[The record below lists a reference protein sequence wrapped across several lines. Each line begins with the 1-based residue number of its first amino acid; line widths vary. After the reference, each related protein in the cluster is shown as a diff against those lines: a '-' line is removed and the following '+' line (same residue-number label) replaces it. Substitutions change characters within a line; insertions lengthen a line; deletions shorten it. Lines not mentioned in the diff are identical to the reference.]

1 MARRTQADR
10 SGTTTRQIVTAA
22 AERFGGAGYA
32 AVSIDDVARAAGLT
46 KGAVYHHFD
55 GKTALLRA
63 VFAQADEDRARRL
76 AEAAAGLGPRAA
88 LRAGCHAFLQG
99 CLDPAARQI
108 LLLDGPAVL
117 GWAEVRAIEAEHSV
131 ALLER
136 GVARAMPGHD
146 PGIRTHLLLGAL
158 CEAGMLLARA
168 ADGPAALAGITAEL
182 DVLLDALLHTA
193 AGH

>member
-22 AERFGGAGYA
+22 AERFGSAGYA

-76 AEAAAGLGPRAA
+76 AEAAAGLDPRAA
-88 LRAGCHAFLQG
+88 LRAGCHAFLRG

-131 ALLER
+131 ALLQR
-136 GVARAMPGHD
+136 GVAHTMPGHD

-168 ADGPAALAGITAEL
+168 ADGPAALAGITAEI
-182 DVLLDALLHTA
+182 DALLDALHTA
-193 AGH
+193 ARH